1 MGIPWDS
8 DRDIF
13 VYDFKAIMKDA
24 HKSKHTK
31 RNLLKIVSLSYD
43 PIGLIQP

>member
-13 VYDFKAIMKDA
+13 VYDFA

-31 RNLLKIVSLSYD
+31 RNLLKIVSLFYD